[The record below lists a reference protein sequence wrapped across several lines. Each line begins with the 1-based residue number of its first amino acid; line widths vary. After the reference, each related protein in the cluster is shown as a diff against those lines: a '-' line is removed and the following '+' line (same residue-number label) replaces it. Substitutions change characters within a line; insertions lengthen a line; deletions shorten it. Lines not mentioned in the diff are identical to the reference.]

1 MAAPATAEQRP
12 RVRRDLLRNVGI
24 GVIAALVLV
33 QAYIVVG
40 VQPGEVLG
48 GIGGIIG
55 IIARG
60 VPPDPTVLGD
70 AFSAA
75 LVTLDVAIIGTAASI
90 LFSLLLAF
98 WAAGNVTPGGVL
110 YVASRGVIWFF
121 RVIPDVVWALLFV
134 AAVGL
139 GPFAATLGLAVHSIG
154 ILGRLYAEAIEDV
167 DMAPIEAL
175 TAMGASRVQIATQA
189 VLPALLPNL
198 TGLTLYRMDTNV
210 RSSLVLGF
218 VGGGGLGLGIQ
229 TAINLFQYQRLLSY
243 LLVMG
248 LLVGLV
254 EAAAVFLRRRI
265 H

>member
-1 MAAPATAEQRP
+1 MALSAAAKSPARRDALRNGGIGLATA
-12 RVRRDLLRNVGI
+12 I
-24 GVIAALVLV
+24 VLV
-33 QAYIVVG
+33 QAYIVIG
-40 VQPGEVLG
+40 AQPGEILS
-48 GIGGIIG
+48 GIGGIVDIL
-55 IIARG
+55 ARG
-60 VPPDPTVLGD
+60 VPPDPSVLGD
-70 AFSAA
+70 AAGAA
-75 LVTLDVAIIGTAASI
+75 LVTLDVAIIGTAAPVAI
-90 LFSLLLAF
+90 SLLLAF

-110 YVASRGVIWFF
+110 YGASRGVIAFF
-121 RVIPDVVWALLFV
+121 RIIPDVVWALLFV

-139 GPFAATLGLAVHSIG
+139 GPFAATLGLAVHSVG

-167 DMAPIEAL
+167 EMAPIEAL

-189 VLPALLPNL
+189 VLPAVLPTL

-229 TAINLFQYQRLLSY
+229 TAINLFAYQRLLMY

-248 LLVGLV
+248 VLVVLV
-254 EAAAVFLRRRI
+254 EGVAVVLRRRI